1 MSVAMLV
8 TTVVPTGKV
17 LPLGGT
23 LTTPPARPQ
32 LSVGSVT
39 VKVTLLRL
47 HWPGS
52 ATRFILV
59 GQTSTGGS
67 VSRTVT
73 VKVHRLC
80 RPWMSVAM
88 LVTVGVPTRTVLPLG
103 GTLTTGPAKPQLS
116 VGGVTVKVTLL
127 RLHWPA
133 SATRFIFVGETCHG
147 GPG

>member
-47 HWPGS
+47 HWTAS

-59 GQTSTGGS
+59 GKTTTGVS
-67 VSRTVT
+67 VSRPFT
-73 VKVHRLC
+73 VKVHRLWI
-80 RPWMSVAM
+80 PWMSVAM
-88 LVTVGVPTRTVLPLG
+88 LVTTVVPPGKVLPLG
-103 GTLTTGPAKPQLS
+103 GTLTTPPAIPQLS
-116 VGGVTVKVTLL
+116 VGSVPVKATLL
-127 RLHWPA
+127 
-133 SATRFIFVGETCHG
+133 
-147 GPG
+147 